1 MIEQILSPKIIDALG
16 WTLIHALWQGALF
29 ALMLGVLLILL
40 KRYSSQARYLV
51 SVGLLAGFFVTVAFT
66 FGNLVNSS
74 AGVGVRTN
82 QDTSNEL
89 ARLDA
94 PDEPEHVDDSE
105 EVLPPSTS
113 DELIALEASDEP
125 TELEGVSIPWLDQ
138 ARDYFNRHIPLLV
151 TLWLLGVLVLQ
162 LRFLGQ
168 LAFVQRMKNYGVQRF
183 PSSWAGK
190 IQELEEALDIRR
202 PVRYLVSRRAL
213 SPLTVGWLRPAVIFP
228 DGMLDQLRESQVATI
243 LAHELA
249 HIKRH
254 DFIVNVLQN
263 FLTTFFFFHPGVWWM
278 STRIEEEREHACDDL
293 AIAATGGRID
303 YAKTLIQLKEN
314 QMTSPQLSMALAGRN
329 GGFTYRIKRLLSGY
343 LGSATY
349 GEGIVTTLILVATL
363 GLALSLTGQTPDLN
377 HGGEQLTQIEESG
390 EAGEM
395 SSLSQEN
402 LPSTPAYPSP
412 LGGEVQSP
420 RTDGADDSRQLEP
433 AELDLVEQE
442 AIAWSDVDLG
452 NLSAEEELR
461 LLVRAIRQGDEGMF
475 RYFLNRVRNLNQAAG
490 PEENYFTPL
499 MAAASEDQVGMLEA
513 LLERGAD
520 VNYVNGQGWTAL
532 IEAADEGSYRS
543 AQLLLAA
550 GADPNLKGRNTY
562 RSAISM
568 AASEGFPEI
577 MELLLGA
584 GADIDYGFPLH
595 EAAEEGQLEI
605 VRLLVE
611 KGVNVNELDD
621 RRRTP
626 LARAA
631 SEDNPSV
638 VRYLIGQG
646 AEPEL
651 GTYLPLHLAAEDGKV
666 AAIRA
671 LLEAGANVNARD
683 GHRRTALICA
693 ASDGHHTAV
702 SLLLD
707 AGAEINAQD
716 AWGNTA
722 LIAAADDNHQRV
734 VRQLLQAGANTDMRT
749 DQGQNALEIALSEG
763 SEDAVDELTADLAEY
778 ALDNLRNSPQILIG
792 PAREGHLFM
801 VRQMLETGIDINI
814 TDDRGHTALS
824 VAANEGH
831 QGIVDYLLSRGAEI
845 RGGACGPVAEA
856 VQEGHVDVL
865 NRLLEYGADLDV
877 LCSFRNLTFR
887 NNYGAIYHVG
897 IYEGATLLIQAVEE
911 ENIDVIR
918 RLLELGVDPNEYCTK
933 RRFSVNGELDWGQAN
948 TMSVDQLRQQA
959 DIQYEIGNWTALMEA
974 VETGSIPMIGVL
986 IEGGADPEPARELAR
1001 QSGDTRIIELLR

>member
-1 MIEQILSPKIIDALG
+1 MIVQFLSPKIIDALG
-16 WTLIHALWQGALF
+16 WTLIHGLWQGALF

-40 KRYSSQARYLV
+40 RRYSSQARYLV
-51 SVGLLAGFFVTVAFT
+51 SVGLLAGFFVTVGLT
-66 FGNLVNSS
+66 FGQLASSYEAASFSETSSGRGDQYASEEFASLDASEEFDRS
-74 AGVGVRTN
+74 AG
-82 QDTSNEL
+82 
-89 ARLDA
+89 
-94 PDEPEHVDDSE
+94 
-105 EVLPPSTS
+105 EVLLRNTA
-113 DELIALEASDEP
+113 DELVALDASDEP
-125 TELEGVSIPWLDQ
+125 LELEGVSVPWLDQ

-190 IQELEEALDIRR
+190 IQELEEALNIRR
-202 PVRYLVSRRAL
+202 PVRYLVSRQAF

-228 DGMLDQLRESQVATI
+228 EGLLDQLKESQVATI

-263 FLTTFFFFHPGVWWM
+263 FLTTFFFFHPGIWWM

-314 QMTSPQLSMALAGRN
+314 QMASPQLSMALGGRG
-329 GGFTYRIKRLLSGY
+329 GGFTHRIKRLLSGY

-349 GEGIVTTLILVATL
+349 GEGVVTSLIFVATL
-363 GLALSLTGQTPDLN
+363 GLALSLTGQNPEVKVK
-377 HGGEQLTQIEESG
+377 GEQLAQIEEYEEG
-390 EAGEM
+390 EDA
-395 SSLSQEN
+395 SLLVEEN
-402 LPSTPAYPSP
+402 IRPA
-412 LGGEVQSP
+412 EVQSS
-420 RTDGADDSRQLEP
+420 TTNHIEVTGGAHEIESHETNPSGHEP
-433 AELDLVEQE
+433 IGWTGIDLN
-442 AIAWSDVDLG
+442 
-452 NLSAEEELR
+452 NLSADEELR
-461 LLVRAIRQGDEGMF
+461 LLVRAIWQGDDDMF
-475 RYFLNRVRNLNQAAG
+475 RYFLERVQNLNQSAG
-490 PEENYFTPL
+490 REENFFTPL
-499 MAAASEDQVGMLEA
+499 MAAASEDRVDMLEV
-513 LLERGAD
+513 LLARGAD
-520 VNYVNGQGWTAL
+520 VNYVNTEGWTAL

-595 EAAEEGQLEI
+595 EAAEEGQLDI

-621 RRRTP
+621 RRLTP

-651 GTYLPLHLAAEDGKV
+651 GTHLPLHLAAVDGKV

-671 LLEAGANVNARD
+671 LLEAGADVNARD
-683 GHRRTALICA
+683 GHRRTALIYA
-693 ASDGHHTAV
+693 ASDGHHIAV

-716 AWGNTA
+716 GWGNTA
-722 LIAAADDNHQRV
+722 LIAAVDDNHQRV
-734 VRQLLQAGANTDMRT
+734 VRQLL
-749 DQGQNALEIALSEG
+749 
-763 SEDAVDELTADLAEY
+763 
-778 ALDNLRNSPQILIG
+778 
-792 PAREGHLFM
+792 
-801 VRQMLETGIDINI
+801 
-814 TDDRGHTALS
+814 
-824 VAANEGH
+824 
-831 QGIVDYLLSRGAEI
+831 
-845 RGGACGPVAEA
+845 
-856 VQEGHVDVL
+856 
-865 NRLLEYGADLDV
+865 
-877 LCSFRNLTFR
+877 
-887 NNYGAIYHVG
+887 
-897 IYEGATLLIQAVEE
+897 
-911 ENIDVIR
+911 
-918 RLLELGVDPNEYCTK
+918 
-933 RRFSVNGELDWGQAN
+933 
-948 TMSVDQLRQQA
+948 
-959 DIQYEIGNWTALMEA
+959 
-974 VETGSIPMIGVL
+974 
-986 IEGGADPEPARELAR
+986 
-1001 QSGDTRIIELLR
+1001 